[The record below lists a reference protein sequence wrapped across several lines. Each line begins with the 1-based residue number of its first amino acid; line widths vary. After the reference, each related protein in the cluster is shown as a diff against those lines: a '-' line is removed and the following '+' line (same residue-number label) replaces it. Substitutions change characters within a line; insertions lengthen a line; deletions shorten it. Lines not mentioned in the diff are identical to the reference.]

1 MTKYTFFKHFFHLIA
16 VLDDHVRSF
25 FGPRSQEGL
34 YVCNAC
40 GSTQRSHS
48 NMTNHVE
55 SKHLSLSLKC
65 ILCHGISKTRRT
77 FGAHLKYHHKDQT
90 LYSGMKQK
98 QFYTIEDIDRND
110 RHVLHDIKPILEPI
124 VDMRPIHEPN
134 IDMHPNLDDD
144 TQPDNHF
151 ADN

>member
-1 MTKYTFFKHFFHLIA
+1 MISMPDDIESHFSFA
-16 VLDDHVRSF
+16 VLDQHVRPY

-34 YVCNAC
+34 YICNAC

-55 SKHLSLSLKC
+55 SKHLSLTLKC

-90 LYSGMKQK
+90 LFSGMKQN
-98 QFYTIEDIDRND
+98 QFYTLESINSIAGCHSIN
-110 RHVLHDIKPILEPI
+110 DIKPILEPI
-124 VDMRPIHEPN
+124 VDMRP
-134 IDMHPNLDDD
+134 NLDV
-144 TQPDNHF
+144 QPDNNF

>member
-1 MTKYTFFKHFFHLIA
+1 
-16 VLDDHVRSF
+16 
-25 FGPRSQEGL
+25 
-34 YVCNAC
+34 
-40 GSTQRSHS
+40 
-48 NMTNHVE
+48 
-55 SKHLSLSLKC
+55 
-65 ILCHGISKTRRT
+65 
-77 FGAHLKYHHKDQT
+77 
-90 LYSGMKQK
+90 MKQK